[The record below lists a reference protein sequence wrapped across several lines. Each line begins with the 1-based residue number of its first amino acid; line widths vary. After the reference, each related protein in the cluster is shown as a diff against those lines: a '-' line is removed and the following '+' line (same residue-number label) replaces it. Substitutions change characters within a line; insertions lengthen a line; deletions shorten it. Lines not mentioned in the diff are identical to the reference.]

1 MALNLDYVNQLCCLI
16 DSSERCKNP
25 AGNASYSRRIQK
37 TVSERKLKLSL
48 NPDANHIYIC
58 DFHKA
63 RIQSARSKRKRK
75 DSDDVDT
82 DDEVQ
87 QHDVDLYQLQLQTL
101 RRYKKHFKIPTRPN
115 MNKAQLACS
124 ISKHF
129 RTIPIREKEIIT
141 YFIYMVKS
149 GLNKIDQPKNG
160 YNSANNYE

>member
-1 MALNLDYVNQLCCLI
+1 MQ
-16 DSSERCKNP
+16 
-25 AGNASYSRRIQK
+25 
-37 TVSERKLKLSL
+37 
-48 NPDANHIYIC
+48 ANHIYIC
-58 DFHKA
+58 DFHKT
-63 RIQSARSKRKRK
+63 RIQSARTKRKRK

-82 DDEVQ
+82 DEEV
-87 QHDVDLYQLQLQTL
+87 DVDLYQLQLQTL

-115 MNKAQLACS
+115 MNKAQLADQ
-124 ISKHF
+124 IAKHF